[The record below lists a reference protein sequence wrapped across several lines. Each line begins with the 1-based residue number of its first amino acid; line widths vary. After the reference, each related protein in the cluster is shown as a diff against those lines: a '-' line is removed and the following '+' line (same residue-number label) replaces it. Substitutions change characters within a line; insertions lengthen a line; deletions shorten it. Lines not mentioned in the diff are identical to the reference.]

1 MAAEIGGPRSFDY
14 NLTDTDSEAEIY
26 EDHMRNSGISEP
38 QFDSRSSSALG
49 GLPLGNIENISHQPS
64 FDTITVALSNFH
76 IHTVSKENI
85 KEFDKARAATR
96 RGRPQVGKN
105 TFIPLAMRSDDM
117 GISDNLL
124 ERNLAPALTLTPAE
138 MPVHGQEDFEKYNP
152 VAVAS
157 RSLSTSQ
164 EQLSKHQ
171 AGQFEWV
178 LSIPAGHSVEGSRSF
193 SSSHEDPEHP
203 NETRKLFFGCNLVH
217 RRTQFGGAASKH
229 DNPANIYTLI
239 ATQLE
244 GDELPSVEK
253 SSVCEK
259 VEAMFTT
266 QTVEPDTTIV
276 GASEPDADEMREPMT
291 ADDAPSPKS
300 EDMSEHHMSFHST
313 DPPTRI
319 EESVEALDKLEEEL
333 EAASEVAELGRVLS
347 LGEASENMRP
357 PRETPIKASL
367 LPKSHSTV
375 KRTVTKSVQSQAV
388 ERTSSFRKAGSL
400 VFSMEEGKPAKSS
413 LKKST
418 VSRPTSML
426 LTKGSV
432 RSTKPP
438 TASNFELPG
447 QAVARRLKE
456 QKAAR
461 LSQHLT
467 SQQVAAAAATSS
479 PTKPHVKST
488 KPPTRPTF
496 ELPGDAISRRK
507 REEREVRLRAQEQE
521 ERKRREFKARPIRA
535 SIVTNA
541 YPRETAASKARREK
555 LSQTEESTQSAAAT
569 PIAKK
574 RQSMTLGAITAS
586 KPGASKGTH
595 LSATLPTRGRTS
607 VAGTNGAHISRAT
620 STASTASIHG
630 GSSIGKRSTI
640 SAEDVQQQKLRGRE
654 ILNRDNSYVA
664 DRERERREREEVAKL
679 ARKEAA
685 ERSRQ
690 AGREW
695 AQKQQRLR
703 RSMIASS

>member
-1 MAAEIGGPRSFDY
+1 
-14 NLTDTDSEAEIY
+14 
-26 EDHMRNSGISEP
+26 MRNSGISEP

-96 RGRPQVGKN
+96 K
-105 TFIPLAMRSDDM
+105 
-117 GISDNLL
+117 
-124 ERNLAPALTLTPAE
+124 APALTPAE
-138 MPVHGQEDFEKYNP
+138 MPVHRQEGFEKYNP

-157 RSLSTSQ
+157 RNLSTAQ

-178 LSIPAGHSVEGSRSF
+178 LSIPVGHSVEGSRSF
-193 SSSHEDPEHP
+193 SSPHEDPEHP
-203 NETRKLFFGCNLVH
+203 DETRKLFFGCNLVH
-217 RRTQFGGAASKH
+217 RRTQSGGVASKH

-239 ATQLE
+239 ATQLV

-253 SSVCEK
+253 SGTCEK
-259 VEAMFTT
+259 VEATST
-266 QTVEPDTTIV
+266 PQTVEPDTAIIR
-276 GASEPDADEMREPMT
+276 ASEPDADELREPMA

-300 EDMSEHHMSFHST
+300 EDMSEHHMSFQST

-319 EESVEALDKLEEEL
+319 EDSVEALDKLEEEL
-333 EAASEVAELGRVLS
+333 EAVSEVAELGRVLS
-347 LGEASENMRP
+347 PGEASENMRP
-357 PRETPIKASL
+357 SRETPIKASL
-367 LPKSHSTV
+367 LPNSHSTV
-375 KRTVTKSVQSQAV
+375 KRTVTKTVQSQAV
-388 ERTSSFRKAGSL
+388 ERTSFRKAGSL

-426 LTKGSV
+426 RTKGSV
-432 RSTKPP
+432 KSTKPP

-467 SQQVAAAAATSS
+467 SQQVAAAAATYS

-507 REEREVRLRAQEQE
+507 REEREARLRAQEEE

-535 SIVTNA
+535 SMVTSA

-569 PIAKK
+569 PITKK
-574 RQSMTLGAITAS
+574 RQSMTLSALTAS
-586 KPGASKGTH
+586 KPTASKGTH
-595 LSATLPTRGRTS
+595 LTATLPTRGRTS

-654 ILNRDNSYVA
+654 IVNRDNSYVA

-695 AQKQQRLR
+695 ALKQQRLR